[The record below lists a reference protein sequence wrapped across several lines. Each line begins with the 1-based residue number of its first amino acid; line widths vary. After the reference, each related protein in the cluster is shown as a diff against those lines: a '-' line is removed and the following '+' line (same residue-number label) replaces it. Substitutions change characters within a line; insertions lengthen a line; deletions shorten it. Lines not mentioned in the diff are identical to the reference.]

1 MARERKGQSSDAS
14 ARSAEFSFHSD
25 DPGIRKEG
33 NLFVW
38 TVVILLLIGFAICC
52 WVFSFY
58 VFDHP
63 EKPFSYSILAKL
75 KKLDA
80 PKRFEIT
87 AAPQGEFLD
96 AQQLWER
103 YNKMTNRELERTSE
117 TLLRNYLR
125 NYRLTADK
133 VPYTIGSYNIL
144 DSYELNDANLFPSG
158 VVALA
163 QATDAPQ
170 VLLEHVFTADKR
182 VIPVLHRMLLTGLN
196 LRFDKSV
203 DLSAVVN
210 VTRLKDGRLQFTAVP
225 LLYGSYT
232 TSSGAGSFSLE
243 PPSYL
248 NIARGLPVVNQPTI
262 AEAMDKLAVHRN
274 RAGLDGTD
282 TASATPRPQMQLVR
296 VERPKLVN
304 ETATPPETAAPS
316 PTPAPSSSPP
326 RPANAPVLPAVPAKS
341 PASTPVLAAASPL
354 AKPTS
359 TPLQPFLSPTPG
371 SIATTAGG
379 KWPTYA
385 PGQMPRG
392 RLANVPDMTELA
404 SRGVAGERIYL
415 QGSFVVTASGQNR
428 AVLRSQA
435 ALPENLGIGGRSSNT
450 RIIVEFPSGSRPP
463 SEGSTIS
470 RDSRRPFLVTEV
482 RRTSDGQVNVYV
494 REVTR
499 AP

>member
-1 MARERKGQSSDAS
+1 MARERKGQSFDTSTRGS
-14 ARSAEFSFHSD
+14 EFSFRTEEP
-25 DPGIRKEG
+25 PGRKDG

-38 TVVILLLIGFAICC
+38 TVVILLLVGFAICC

-58 VFDHP
+58 VFGHP
-63 EKPFSYSILAKL
+63 EKPFSYAILAKL

-87 AAPQGEFLD
+87 AAPQGEFLT
-96 AQQLWER
+96 AQQLWDR
-103 YNKMTNRELERTSE
+103 YNKMTNRELERTSQ
-117 TLLRNYLR
+117 TLLRNYIR
-125 NYRLTADK
+125 NYRLAADK
-133 VPYTIGSYNIL
+133 VPYIVGSYNIL
-144 DSYELNDANLFPSG
+144 DSYELNDSNLFPSG
-158 VVALA
+158 VVAVA
-163 QATDAPQ
+163 QATDAQQ
-170 VLLEHVFTADKR
+170 VILEHVFTADKR

-196 LRFDKSV
+196 LRFDKTV
-203 DLSAVVN
+203 DLSALVN

-232 TSSGAGSFSLE
+232 TSTGAGTFSLE
-243 PPSYL
+243 PPSQL
-248 NIARGLPVVNQPTI
+248 NIAKGLPVLNVPSIT
-262 AEAMDKLAVHRN
+262 EAMEKLATHRS
-274 RAGLDGTD
+274 RAGLAATE
-282 TASATPRPQMQLVR
+282 TSSATPRPKMQLVH
-296 VERPKLVN
+296 VERPKPVAETATKR
-304 ETATPPETAAPS
+304 ETATPPAPVPP
-316 PTPAPSSSPP
+316 PTPL
-326 RPANAPVLPAVPAKS
+326 PADAPVLPAVPVKS
-341 PASTPVLAAASPL
+341 PTSTPLLAAASPA
-354 AKPTS
+354 AKPTP
-359 TPLQPFLSPTPG
+359 TPLQPFISPTPA

-392 RLANVPDMTELA
+392 RLAGVPDMSELA

-415 QGSFVVTASGQNR
+415 QGNFVVTASGQNR

-450 RIIVEFPSGSRPP
+450 RIIVEFPAGSRPP
-463 SEGSTIS
+463 SEGSTLS

-482 RRTSDGQVNVYV
+482 RRTPDGQVNVYV

>member
-1 MARERKGQSSDAS
+1 MARERKGQSFDPNPRGS
-14 ARSAEFSFHSD
+14 EFSYRTEEPSD
-25 DPGIRKEG
+25 RKDG
-33 NLFVW
+33 NLFLW
-38 TVVILLLIGFAICC
+38 TVAILLLIGFAICC

-58 VFDHP
+58 VFGHP

-87 AAPQGEFLD
+87 AAPQGEFLT
-96 AQQLWER
+96 AQQLWDR
-103 YNKMTNRELERTSE
+103 YNKMTNRELERTSQS
-117 TLLRNYLR
+117 LLRNYVR
-125 NYRLTADK
+125 NYRLTSDK
-133 VPYTIGSYNIL
+133 VPYVIGSYNIL
-144 DSYELNDANLFPSG
+144 DSYELNTNNLFPSG
-158 VVALA
+158 VVAVA

-170 VLLEHVFTADKR
+170 VILEHVFTADKR

-196 LRFDKSV
+196 LRFDRSV
-203 DLSAVVN
+203 DLSALVN
-210 VTRLKDGRLQFTAVP
+210 VTRLKDGRLQFTAIP

-243 PPSYL
+243 PPGNL
-248 NIARGLPVVNQPTI
+248 NIAASLPVVKAPSI
-262 AEAMDKLAVHRN
+262 AEAMEKLATHRN
-274 RAGLDGTD
+274 KAGLATAES
-282 TASATPRPQMQLVR
+282 ASATPRPQMQLVR
-296 VERPKLVN
+296 VERPKPIAQ
-304 ETATPPETAAPS
+304 TTPPPETTASPIPASS
-316 PTPAPSSSPP
+316 PTPLPADAPS
-326 RPANAPVLPAVPAKS
+326 RPAVPVKS
-341 PASTPVLAAASPL
+341 PASTPVLAAASPV
-354 AKPTS
+354 AKPTA
-359 TPLQPFLSPTPG
+359 TQLQPFISPTPG

-379 KWPTYA
+379 NWPTYA

-392 RLANVPDMTELA
+392 RLANVPDMSELA
-404 SRGVAGERIYL
+404 SRGVAGERVYL

-428 AVLRSQA
+428 AVLRSQV

-463 SEGSTIS
+463 SEGSTLS

>member
-1 MARERKGQSSDAS
+1 MARERKGQSFDTSTRGS
-14 ARSAEFSFHSD
+14 EFSFGTEEAPD
-25 DPGIRKEG
+25 RKEG
-33 NLFVW
+33 NLFIW

-58 VFDHP
+58 VFGHP
-63 EKPFSYSILAKL
+63 EKPFSYSVLAKL

-87 AAPQGEFLD
+87 AAPQGEFLT
-96 AQQLWER
+96 AQQLWDR
-103 YNKMTNRELERTSE
+103 YNKMTNRELERTSQN
-117 TLLRNYLR
+117 LLRNYVR
-125 NYRLTADK
+125 NYRLTSEK
-133 VPYTIGSYNIL
+133 VPYVVGSYNIL
-144 DSYELNDANLFPSG
+144 DSYELNDSNLFPSG
-158 VVALA
+158 VVAVA

-170 VLLEHVFTADKR
+170 VVLEHVFTADKR

-196 LRFDKSV
+196 LRFDKTV
-203 DLSAVVN
+203 DLSALVN
-210 VTRLKDGRLQFTAVP
+210 VTRLKDGRLQFTAIP

-243 PPSYL
+243 PPGNL
-248 NIARGLPVVNQPTI
+248 NIAAGLPVVKAPSI
-262 AEAMDKLAVHRN
+262 AEAMEKLATHRSK
-274 RAGLDGTD
+274 AGLASAES
-282 TASATPRPQMQLVR
+282 ASATPRPQMQLVR
-296 VERPKLVN
+296 VERPKPVAQ
-304 ETATPPETAAPS
+304 TTPPPETAAP
-316 PTPAPSSSPP
+316 PAPAPSPSPLP
-326 RPANAPVLPAVPAKS
+326 ADAPSRPAIPVKS
-341 PASTPVLAAASPL
+341 PASTPVLAAASPV
-354 AKPTS
+354 AKPTA
-359 TPLQPFLSPTPG
+359 TQLQPFISPTPA

-379 KWPTYA
+379 NWPTYA

-392 RLANVPDMTELA
+392 RLANVPDMSDLA

-463 SEGSTIS
+463 SEGSTLS